1 MLVLEAHSASD
12 SDLHSAT
19 DTSCDGAIS
28 DEVSESGPI
37 SCQVHLPFFGI
48 AVVRPDALEDGYC
61 PDLNDALLCCH
72 CSCLHGARKQHPW
85 QISAKDSACP
95 VQTSLWPLM
104 LFRDRTNPDSGYWQ
118 SSAVSDEAVEVYV
131 YEADQGRCGRAR
143 YQQAKGG
150 SCSDT
155 LAHRSA
161 VCEQQT
167 GVQNVRGSP
176 KEACSATICRSMP
189 HHAAVCRNTWLL
201 ELYMSVFKH
210 AAALRSMPQFR
221 AACPSTNNSAL
232 FIVIKIGLSRK

>member
-12 SDLHSAT
+12 SDLRSAT
-19 DTSCDGAIS
+19 DASCDGAIS
-28 DEVSESGPI
+28 DEVSESGSVSGSSSLSSASSI
-37 SCQVHLPFFGI
+37 FWNSSGQARCSG
-48 AVVRPDALEDGYC
+48 

-72 CSCLHGARKQHPW
+72 CSCLHGARKEHPW

-167 GVQNVRGSP
+167 GAQNIRGP
-176 KEACSATICRSMP
+176 QAPRSAKSTQLKVSI
-189 HHAAVCRNTWLL
+189 
-201 ELYMSVFKH
+201 SVVTVMFSSFSQGK
-210 AAALRSMPQFR
+210 ALH
-221 AACPSTNNSAL
+221 L
-232 FIVIKIGLSRK
+232 VIKRNPCNFPSAFSGTQ